1 VTDTYC
7 TSTALR
13 HSLGKV
19 PGIKMK
25 LHSLSEV
32 RNPHHSI
39 WIRSD
44 CCDRVCVC
52 AFFFVHLPKCITGPD
67 RLSVERERESE
78 GGGYIS
84 VVQFKCEFL
93 LKQSINR
100 QKDFIFTK
108 TNMAPLRAVTRQGN
122 K

>member
-1 VTDTYC
+1 
-7 TSTALR
+7 
-13 HSLGKV
+13 
-19 PGIKMK
+19 
-25 LHSLSEV
+25 
-32 RNPHHSI
+32 
-39 WIRSD
+39 
-44 CCDRVCVC
+44 
-52 AFFFVHLPKCITGPD
+52 LPKCITGPD

-78 GGGYIS
+78 GGDYIS

>member
-1 VTDTYC
+1 MLIGPSAKKVHDILCVCVHMCERDRYINQAQ
-7 TSTALR
+7 ALR

-44 CCDRVCVC
+44 WCEFVCMCVRIFAKGYNRARQAKCCLC
-52 AFFFVHLPKCITGPD
+52 
-67 RLSVERERESE
+67 ERER
-78 GGGYIS
+78 GG
-84 VVQFKCEFL
+84 VL
-93 LKQSINR
+93 
-100 QKDFIFTK
+100 
-108 TNMAPLRAVTRQGN
+108 
-122 K
+122 